1 MAHRGSGYCARVLRL
16 LGGCCVLAALAGC
29 SNGPGAPSGTSA
41 GGDAGHAGVS
51 LGAPT
56 KSVAATDQL
65 VFSPATQHAHVGD
78 IVRWANVGTVPHSV
92 TFETQPTLTDPSN
105 LAPGDTWDVKFSE
118 PGTFFYY
125 CSIHAGM
132 AGKIVVTQPAG

>member
-1 MAHRGSGYCARVLRL
+1 MRRVLRL
-16 LGGCCVLAALAGC
+16 VVGACILAALAGC
-29 SNGPGAPSGTSA
+29 SNGSGSPSSTSDGNEAGT
-41 GGDAGHAGVS
+41 AGVS

-56 KSVAATDQL
+56 ERVTATDQL

-78 IVRWANVGTVPHSV
+78 IVRWTNPGTVPHTV
-92 TFETQPTLTDPSN
+92 TFETQPKLTDPSN

-125 CSIHAGM
+125 CSIHPGM
-132 AGKIVVTQPAG
+132 AGTVVVTPPAG